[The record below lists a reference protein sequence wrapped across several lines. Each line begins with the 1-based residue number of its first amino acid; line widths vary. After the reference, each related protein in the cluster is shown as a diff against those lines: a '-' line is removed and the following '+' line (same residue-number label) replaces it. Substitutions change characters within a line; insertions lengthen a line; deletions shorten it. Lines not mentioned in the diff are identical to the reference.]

1 MAEVI
6 TTNTGNE
13 IATRIGFVAKESSL
27 SNWPT
32 TGEKFIIDAE
42 LKAMGQFLIK
52 KYRTDLQHSNIEYVF
67 KEKASK
73 KGDTVNHG
81 TAKTES
87 DLQKTLHHLDAV
99 IVMGWD
105 EWCALDTDNKLRV
118 LYHEIEK
125 LTFDDKSGKLVT
137 INPTVMQF
145 PSVLQVFGPSSN
157 AEIEFIAAYNKFV
170 KNNGGL

>member
-1 MAEVI
+1 MAEAI
-6 TTNTGNE
+6 TTMTGNE
-13 IATRIGFVAKESSL
+13 ISTRIGFTPKAAQL

-42 LKAMGQFLIK
+42 LKEMGQFLIR

-73 KGDTVNHG
+73 KGESINHG

-137 INPTVMQF
+137 ISPTVMQF

-157 AEIEFIAAYNKFV
+157 AEIEFVAAYNKFV
-170 KNNGGL
+170 KDNGGL